1 MRIFLQV
8 DDGRRDED
16 SQPAS
21 HLTERHPPAP
31 DDGGEDLAGV
41 LQADEEGGGDVESPQ
56 QARHQ
61 PQ

>member
-8 DDGRRDED
+8 DDGRREED

-31 DDGGEDLAGV
+31 DDGGEDLAGE
-41 LQADEEGGGDVESPQ
+41 LQTDEEGGSDVEPPQ
-56 QARHQ
+56 ETRGQ

>member
-1 MRIFLQV
+1 MVFLQV
-8 DDGRRDED
+8 DNTGGQQDG
-16 SQPAS
+16 QPAS